1 VALVLVVVDRPLL
14 PALRIAAVLLLLL
27 HGQ

>member
-1 VALVLVVVDRPLL
+1 VALGLVVDRLLL
-14 PALRIAAVLLLLL
+14 PALRIAAVLLL